1 VESKDQRTDRCW
13 FEESKALVLPRHFHS
28 HTPNPPVARIKST
41 ADFKDHHVYDVAIQS
56 RGHSV
61 LSESR
66 SFCSSNLLRRGITQR
81 SVVQINLR
89 KLSGARQFP
98 WKLQAPEKIKKRK
111 SWFAKNRCRSE
122 APDVAPYTPLPAT
135 VVAQRQVGHVGAYR
149 AGAPKGSVP
158 SGVLLGP
165 GYLQSTGYVVTAPC
179 RDAGR
184 KCRSPSREPQGRQCG
199 HSCGRAQAFNPA
211 RRRTVTLSA

>member
-1 VESKDQRTDRCW
+1 M
-13 FEESKALVLPRHFHS
+13 
-28 HTPNPPVARIKST
+28 PPCGSNKVNGC
-41 ADFKDHHVYDVAIQS
+41 FKDHHVYDVAIQS

-135 VVAQRQVGHVGAYR
+135 VVAQRQVGYVGAYR
-149 AGAPKGSVP
+149 AG
-158 SGVLLGP
+158 
-165 GYLQSTGYVVTAPC
+165 
-179 RDAGR
+179 
-184 KCRSPSREPQGRQCG
+184 
-199 HSCGRAQAFNPA
+199 GRAQGLRAV
-211 RRRTVTLSA
+211 RGSAWPWVSAVYRVRGDRSMSRCWAEVQKPLP